1 MVFMNFIFKNCII
14 IDKNIDYLNGTL
26 RFTRKLKKKFSYHLL
41 FFNHLI
47 RKQEMPF

>member
-26 RFTRKLKKKFSYHLL
+26 RFTRKLKKNLVSLCL
-41 FFNHLI
+41 FKNI
-47 RKQEMPF
+47 I